1 MARNHAR
8 ASKLYI
14 SHRAFHDRR
23 FPADSHSMIRRSTLA
38 WLMRVGAAMG
48 ILASAAF
55 GVSQSQVDQD
65 LMSMNPEDLSR
76 VKVFSASRHF

>member
-1 MARNHAR
+1 
-8 ASKLYI
+8 
-14 SHRAFHDRR
+14 
-23 FPADSHSMIRRSTLA
+23 
-38 WLMRVGAAMG
+38 MRVGAAMG

-65 LMSMNPEDLSR
+65 LMSMDPEDLSR